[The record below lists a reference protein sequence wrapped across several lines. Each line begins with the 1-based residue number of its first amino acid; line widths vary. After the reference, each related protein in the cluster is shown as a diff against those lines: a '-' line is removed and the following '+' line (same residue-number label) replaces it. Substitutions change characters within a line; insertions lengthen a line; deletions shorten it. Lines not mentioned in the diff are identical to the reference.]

1 MHLFPAMLCF
11 STPEWPQFR
20 GPASTGVTADD
31 PAPSPAVGVLLAE
44 LAARQVPIHGAHSPM
59 SLLLALPC
67 FSTPE
72 WPQFCGPA
80 STGVTAD
87 APTPSPTVSV
97 LLAELA
103 ARQVPIRQLSGVN

>member
-31 PAPSPAVGVLLAE
+31 PTPSPAVSVLLAE

-67 FSTPE
+67 FSTPAC
-72 WPQFCGPA
+72 PQFRGPA
-80 STGVTAD
+80 STGITAD
-87 APTPSPTVSV
+87 DPTLSPAVSV

>member
-1 MHLFPAMLCF
+1 MHLFLALPCF

-31 PAPSPAVGVLLAE
+31 PTPSPAVGVLLAE
-44 LAARQVPIHGAHSPM
+44 MAARQVPIHGAHSPM
-59 SLLLALPC
+59 SLLFALVC
-67 FSTPE
+67 FSTPG
-72 WPQFCGPA
+72 WPQFRGPA
-80 STGVTAD
+80 STGITAD
-87 APTPSPTVSV
+87 DPTLSPTVSV